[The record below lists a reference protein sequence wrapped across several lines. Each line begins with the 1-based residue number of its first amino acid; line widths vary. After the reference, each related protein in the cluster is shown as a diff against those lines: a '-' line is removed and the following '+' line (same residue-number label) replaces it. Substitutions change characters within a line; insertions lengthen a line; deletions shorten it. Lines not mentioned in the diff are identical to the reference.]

1 MRQASSPVCRAASI
15 QQYFNHLK
23 PGETLRSPISQ
34 APLHSRNL
42 VPCQNVKTMVTEH
55 KERAKRP
62 RLSLLEEQRLVDCME
77 KKASGAA
84 KPASIKTRHTFGAG
98 PSGSSARVSS
108 ISHSDLSELLG

>member
-62 RLSLLEEQRLVDCME
+62 RPQASPEQLFLEALLHSPA
-77 KKASGAA
+77 KAPRKQFGSERTN
-84 KPASIKTRHTFGAG
+84 SSCVTF
-98 PSGSSARVSS
+98 
-108 ISHSDLSELLG
+108 

>member
-1 MRQASSPVCRAASI
+1 VRQASSPVCRAASI

-62 RLSLLEEQRLVDCME
+62 RPQ
-77 KKASGAA
+77 AS
-84 KPASIKTRHTFGAG
+84 PE
-98 PSGSSARVSS
+98 
-108 ISHSDLSELLG
+108 ELLMEALLPPPVPSKAQRVGGLGASRKFGVERTNSEEF